1 MKDYSGLKISPE
13 VFEKLPERL
22 KYNKVI
28 SEYYESLFEEY
39 KKEGLIDDKYLRIA
53 DRVKGC
59 STLWQVLLFKS
70 LGLKSIEDFNRCKDK
85 FCVNCQNALAQ
96 NRYRQFSPIFLKLGE
111 TQKVF
116 HCIFTVKNCSGEL
129 LRSTVKGMY
138 KAFSYLIRY
147 LDGRCN
153 IKDFD
158 FSYLGFSAGVKA
170 LEVTYNR
177 EENTYHPHLHCLMA
191 FSKDLQ
197 LDKKTENVFSRSRL
211 HPGDVILFSSEEL
224 LFQKIWYLLNCGI
237 KVTNEHIG
245 QVEDGYS
252 VVFNEANPKDF
263 KEVFKYAFK
272 NDLDKDR
279 CLDYERF
286 KIYRQSLKNVRFV
299 QGYGLLRNVDFEDD
313 SLDGF
318 DIDIAY
324 HDFMA
329 DLFDT
334 EEPEIIYEKSLEV
347 LQSLKSGGI
356 YITRGS
362 IKSYLTT
369 TDENTENVA
378 DVLQK
383 Y

>member
-1 MKDYSGLKISPE
+1 MNNIY
-13 VFEKLPERL
+13 
-22 KYNKVI
+22 
-28 SEYYESLFEEY
+28 
-39 KKEGLIDDKYLRIA
+39 
-53 DRVKGC
+53 
-59 STLWQVLLFKS
+59 
-70 LGLKSIEDFNRCKDK
+70 EDFRRTDVANYCH
-85 FCVNCQNALAQ
+85 VSL
-96 NRYRQFSPIFLKLGE
+96 
-111 TQKVF
+111 
-116 HCIFTVKNCSGEL
+116 
-129 LRSTVKGMY
+129 
-138 KAFSYLIRY
+138 SYL
-147 LDGRCN
+147 
-153 IKDFD
+153 
-158 FSYLGFSAGVKA
+158 
-170 LEVTYNR
+170 E
-177 EENTYHPHLHCLMA
+177 
-191 FSKDLQ
+191 
-197 LDKKTENVFSRSRL
+197 
-211 HPGDVILFSSEEL
+211 
-224 LFQKIWYLLNCGI
+224 KI
-237 KVTNEHIG
+237 
-245 QVEDGYS
+245 
-252 VVFNEANPKDF
+252 
-263 KEVFKYAFK
+263 FKYAFK

-286 KIYRQSLKNVRFV
+286 KIYRQSLKNGRFV

>member
-28 SEYYESLFEEY
+28 SEYYENLFEEY

-158 FSYLGFSAGVKA
+158 FSYLAFSAGVKA

-177 EENTYHPHLHCLMA
+177 EENTYHPHLHGLMA

-224 LFQKIWYLLNCGI
+224 LFQK
-237 KVTNEHIG
+237 K
-245 QVEDGYS
+245 
-252 VVFNEANPKDF
+252 
-263 KEVFKYAFK
+263 
-272 NDLDKDR
+272 
-279 CLDYERF
+279 
-286 KIYRQSLKNVRFV
+286 
-299 QGYGLLRNVDFEDD
+299 
-313 SLDGF
+313 
-318 DIDIAY
+318 
-324 HDFMA
+324 
-329 DLFDT
+329 
-334 EEPEIIYEKSLEV
+334 
-347 LQSLKSGGI
+347 
-356 YITRGS
+356 
-362 IKSYLTT
+362 
-369 TDENTENVA
+369 
-378 DVLQK
+378 
-383 Y
+383 